1 MHWPVPQAIY
11 THALAGTTGYI
22 HAYTCR
28 YDRLYTHM
36 NWPVRQAIYTQEM
49 AGEGRLQPHQCD
61 VLGPGQPINAQSV
74 GHVMPLVGQVEADET
89 RPLSGAVDVRLP
101 PRHAGQG
108 PVEGVAAAR
117 PQDAVVVVAA
127 QRVVAV
133 RLVLAPSALPDQVA
147 EQVLLEVGPVR
158 HGAVQQ
164 AVIASF
170 RACRIL

>member
-1 MHWPVPQAIY
+1 M
-11 THALAGTTGYI
+11 
-22 HAYTCR
+22 
-28 YDRLYTHM
+28 
-36 NWPVRQAIYTQEM
+36 
-49 AGEGRLQPHQCD
+49 
-61 VLGPGQPINAQSV
+61 
-74 GHVMPLVGQVEADET
+74 MPLVGQVEADET

-133 RLVLAPSALPDQVA
+133 RLVLVLAPSALPDQVA

-158 HGAVQQ
+158 HGAIPQ